1 MQLQLI
7 YKIKLKEILQI
18 IKIMGMLV
26 LFLMS
31 TLVWEML
38 TEMWV
43 MWVEIRFKRIGKITD
58 MEVYINL
65 SIIKLI

>member
-7 YKIKLKEILQI
+7 YKIKLKEILPI

-38 TEMWV
+38 TEM
-43 MWVEIRFKRIGKITD
+43 
-58 MEVYINL
+58 
-65 SIIKLI
+65 